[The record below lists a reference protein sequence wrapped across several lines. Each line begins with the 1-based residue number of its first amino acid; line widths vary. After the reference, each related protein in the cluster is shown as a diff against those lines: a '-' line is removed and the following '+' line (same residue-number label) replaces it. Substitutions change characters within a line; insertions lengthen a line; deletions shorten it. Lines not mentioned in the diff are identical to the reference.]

1 MYTSSTFNDDAKNKN
16 SGAISFS
23 EGFSLMAE
31 FKSVKDTSID
41 GSDCSSGELRLVPVP
56 NEILVDIETSDFVL

>member
-1 MYTSSTFNDDAKNKN
+1 
-16 SGAISFS
+16 
-23 EGFSLMAE
+23 MAV

-56 NEILVDIETSDFVL
+56 NDILVDIETSDFVL